1 MAMFCFDSADCG
13 PAELALSELS
23 GDFCGACYA
32 GVDLCP
38 NKSRIGEI
46 IVDITLKQQGNAT
59 TRSSAARKHLLDRGA
74 ALLGA
79 ALLGEAQP
87 LDHAMV
93 VSNKGADLE
102 PMQLVDAKTL
112 QGNKVAVYCAY
123 DYDEATAE
131 FSINERALC
140 SRKIEVCGVRAT
152 PPCFKRH
159 VQTIPR

>member
-1 MAMFCFDSADCG
+1 
-13 PAELALSELS
+13 
-23 GDFCGACYA
+23 
-32 GVDLCP
+32 
-38 NKSRIGEI
+38 
-46 IVDITLKQQGNAT
+46 
-59 TRSSAARKHLLDRGA
+59 
-74 ALLGA
+74 
-79 ALLGEAQP
+79 
-87 LDHAMV
+87 MV